1 MLKLGK
7 ICYLRGNNINQP
19 SNYFIMIRQHSQHPL
34 LCIHY
39 RYYFNGLRYVRD
51 LLEYYLKSYIFFSIG
66 VLLIPHCPVVSFS
79 PPNTGFPPFSPS
91 LFPFW
96 NDNSSFL
103 LDPSFFIIIIVV
115 VVVWM
120 FLFFLSEG
128 TRNKESA
135 FVAPAAFFSSLAV
148 SSRFVVVG
156 ISNFY
161 SYFFFFVI
169 TICF

>member
-51 LLEYYLKSYIFFSIG
+51 LLEYYLKSYIFFSIA

-79 PPNTGFPPFSPS
+79 PPPQTRVFL
-91 LFPFW
+91 LFRLL
-96 NDNSSFL
+96 SFL
-103 LDPSFFIIIIVV
+103 FGTTIP
-115 VVVWM
+115 
-120 FLFFLSEG
+120 LFFLTPVFLLLLLLLLLSG
-128 TRNKESA
+128 C
-135 FVAPAAFFSSLAV
+135 F
-148 SSRFVVVG
+148 
-156 ISNFY
+156 
-161 SYFFFFVI
+161 YFFLVKGQETRRVLLLLPLLFSRALRFPLGLLLWVYLIFIHIFF
-169 TICF
+169 FLL